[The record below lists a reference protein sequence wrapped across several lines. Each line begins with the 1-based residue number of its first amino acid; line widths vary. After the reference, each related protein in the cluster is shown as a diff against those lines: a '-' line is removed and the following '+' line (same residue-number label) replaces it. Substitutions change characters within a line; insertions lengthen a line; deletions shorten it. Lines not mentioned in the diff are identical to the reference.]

1 MDEVLTEQS
10 RVESFLEEHPTH
22 YELLK
27 PFKVGFIVNY
37 AADFGFA
44 NTNIYI
50 YLLEAKNFIKEQF
63 G

>member
-50 YLLEAKNFIKEQF
+50 YLLA
-63 G
+63 